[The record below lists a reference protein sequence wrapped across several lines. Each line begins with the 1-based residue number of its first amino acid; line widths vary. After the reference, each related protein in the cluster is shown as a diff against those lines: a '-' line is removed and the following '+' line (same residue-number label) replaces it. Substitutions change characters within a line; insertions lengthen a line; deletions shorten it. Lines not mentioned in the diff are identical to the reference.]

1 MRNIGLIQTEVH
13 EISYGTNWPL
23 RQLLG
28 VRQVDDTTSNTSADT
43 LTSDKLAIIEN
54 SVKAGTDLTECITE
68 LKAMKTQAEI
78 ARTNYQAQLNT
89 NLTTLQIQQINLA
102 IKQEESNLAEIQRV
116 TDLAEIALKEKR
128 SKYFVYGGVAVAG
141 LATVGLIIYSLKK
154 K

>member
-1 MRNIGLIQTEVH
+1 MKNFGLIQTEVH
-13 EISYGTNWPL
+13 EIEMGTNYPL
-23 RQLLG
+23 PQLLG
-28 VRQVDDTTSNTSADT
+28 VKQVTDEMPADQVT
-43 LTSDKLAIIEN
+43 KDKLSIIEN
-54 SVKAGTDLTECITE
+54 AVNAGTDLTQCITE
-68 LKAMKTQAEI
+68 LSAMKTQAEI
-78 ARTNYQAQLNT
+78 SRQQYQAQLNN